1 MTQDEQDQQDE
12 REMFTGLDD
21 LTRWQNVN
29 YLMRHDEIEGVCE
42 ILNAASDHS
51 QFRNLLFVP
60 NHYHALAQV
69 IREIDWDIPFLKVVA
84 SAENSNVRNNTPIII
99 IPVLTWQQTSLNATS
114 LFGHL
119 AYYAS
124 RESRAHYTEQR
135 ESRKALDAV
144 FFFHYDNSRH
154 HWLLFCFECE
164 SGEILCLEPLGHHP
178 TNKIDV
184 TDMWLIGNYFSPHSD
199 HYDVVRVQPFE
210 LYLKLM
216 P

>member
-69 IREIDWDIPFLKVVA
+69 
-84 SAENSNVRNNTPIII
+84 S
-99 IPVLTWQQTSLNATS
+99 
-114 LFGHL
+114 
-119 AYYAS
+119 
-124 RESRAHYTEQR
+124 
-135 ESRKALDAV
+135 
-144 FFFHYDNSRH
+144 
-154 HWLLFCFECE
+154 
-164 SGEILCLEPLGHHP
+164 
-178 TNKIDV
+178 
-184 TDMWLIGNYFSPHSD
+184 
-199 HYDVVRVQPFE
+199 
-210 LYLKLM
+210 
-216 P
+216 